1 MKWLQ
6 RLFGVDGQGRPTM
19 PNSRRQLALS
29 GLICLAIWPGTGLV
43 LLLTGALDSRGLTV
57 VVSPWLIV
65 TAIGVYFLGMALFST
80 KERAQ
85 FQQKLKKRHS
95 KKGQE

>member
-6 RLFGVDGQGRPTM
+6 RLFGVDAQGRPTM
-19 PNSRRQLALS
+19 PNSRRQLVIA
-29 GLICLAIWPGTGLV
+29 GLICLAIWPGIG
-43 LLLTGALDSRGLTV
+43 LLLLAAGSLEGQELYA

-65 TAIGVYFLGMALFST
+65 TAIGVYFLGMAVFST
-80 KERAQ
+80 KERAR

-95 KKGQE
+95 KKGQR